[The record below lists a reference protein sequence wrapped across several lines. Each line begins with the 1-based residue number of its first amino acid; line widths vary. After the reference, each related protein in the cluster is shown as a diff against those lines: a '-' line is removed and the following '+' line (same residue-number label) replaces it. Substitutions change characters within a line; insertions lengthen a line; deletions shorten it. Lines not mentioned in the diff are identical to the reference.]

1 MKCKKATVCNIIE
14 MLKKDIAQYSTK
26 QCMENTHFFHFNE
39 NILPINIL
47 HCTFYS
53 QHFTH
58 IITLK
63 IFHEKTSDHIS
74 HLTSHILLKAFYSKH
89 FTKNISLK
97 NISHL
102 TFYLKHFTNSIS
114 LKNISLKNIS
124 HNAYKQK
131 NIISLN
137 SHLNI

>member
-1 MKCKKATVCNIIE
+1 

-47 HCTFYS
+47 HFTFYS

-58 IITLK
+58 IISLK

-74 HLTSHILLKAFYSKH
+74 HLTSHILLKAFYQKH
-89 FTKNISLK
+89 FTQS
-97 NISHL
+97 
-102 TFYLKHFTNSIS
+102 
-114 LKNISLKNIS
+114 ISLKNIS